1 MSTQTA
7 PAPPTPSPTATRFTW
22 LDLVIVLAVGFGLA
36 NATVADLLAQGPAA
50 LGASEVVALGVAW
63 LAINSVQLL
72 VGIAV
77 TYHRFGAVRA
87 PLLLHRP
94 RPAQLRAA
102 GGWGLAK
109 AAFTLALLL
118 VLPAALT
125 ADGGGEG
132 GYPAGPLLA
141 QFTFALFF
149 AAIASP
155 MYEEVLYR
163 GVFFQG
169 VAARLP
175 AVAAILT
182 SAALFA
188 VMHLPRGFNAIS
200 AFAAGLLFAWLL
212 RRHRNL
218 WVPIVAHAVS
228 NGSLVA
234 LAFAAQAA

>member
-1 MSTQTA
+1 MSTPTA
-7 PAPPTPSPTATRFTW
+7 PARPTPSPPATRFSW
-22 LDLVIVLAVGFGLA
+22 LDLVIVLVVGFGLA
-36 NATVADLLAQGPAA
+36 NATVADLLARGPAA
-50 LGASEVVALGVAW
+50 LGAAEVVAMSIAW
-63 LAINSVQLL
+63 FLINGAQLL
-72 VGIAV
+72 VGLAV

-109 AAFTLALLL
+109 AAFTLVLLL

-149 AAIASP
+149 AAVASP
-155 MYEEVLYR
+155 IYEEVLYR

-169 VAARLP
+169 LAARLP
-175 AVAAILT
+175 AVAAIVT
-182 SAALFA
+182 SAAFFA
-188 VMHLPRGFNAIS
+188 VMHLPRGFNTIS
-200 AFAAGLLFAWLL
+200 AFTAGLLFAWLL
-212 RRHRNL
+212 HRHRNL

-228 NGSLVA
+228 NGALVV